1 LTIENTG
8 GPSDGPQRTAA
19 RSVAAAER
27 SHESDRPLY
36 RQVVRTLKQ
45 EIVAGVY
52 PVDSRLP
59 PEALLQKRFDV
70 SRHTIREALREL
82 REAGLVASRQGF
94 GTMVLRPGSPRPYV
108 HEVASIND
116 LIEVANATRYD
127 VNATEIVAIDREL
140 ARRLRGEPGSKWL
153 RVEGYRYAPDEP
165 KPVCWTEVYVHSD
178 FAGVERLIGRR
189 PGPIYLWIEDLYGES
204 VAEVEQSLR
213 TGRAPERIAG
223 KLGIATGATVIE
235 VQRLYRLSSGVV
247 AEVALNVYPADRFEL
262 TMTLRRSRS

>member
-1 LTIENTG
+1 LTTEDIRGAG
-8 GPSDGPQRTAA
+8 GAAPQHAGAA
-19 RSVAAAER
+19 VK
-27 SHESDRPLY
+27 PLY
-36 RQVVRTLKQ
+36 RQVVRALKQ

-59 PEALLQKRFDV
+59 PEGVLQKRFDV

-94 GTMVLRPGSPRPYV
+94 GTTVLRPGVPRPYV

-127 VNATEIVAIDREL
+127 VSGNEVVKIDHEL
-140 ARRLRGEPGSKWL
+140 AARLRGEPGSKWL
-153 RVEGYRYAPDEP
+153 RVEGFRYAPEES
-165 KPVCWTEVYVHSD
+165 KPVCWTEVYVHAD
-178 FAGVERLIGRR
+178 FAGVARLIGRR
-189 PGPIYLWIEDLYGES
+189 SGPIYLWIEDLYGES
-204 VAEVEQSLR
+204 VAEVEQSIR

-223 KLGIATGATVIE
+223 KLGVATGATVIQ
-235 VQRLYRLSSGVV
+235 VQRLYRLTSGVV

-262 TMTLRRSRS
+262 TMTLRRSRT